1 MSLITSIVL
10 VEDHP
15 LFRKGLRM
23 MLEEQASCKVVAE
36 AADRHSGLQAVL
48 EQKPQLVFVDLGL
61 GGENGME
68 LIKDLHIQCPQ
79 SQVIVLSMHEE
90 EIYAQ
95 RALHAGARA
104 YIQKS
109 EVDQVV
115 IEAMR
120 TVIEGKIWLSPGL
133 RERLLLDSFSGRK
146 VEDVS
151 LLDRLSDRELEVF
164 SLIGKGFGSQEIAI
178 RLNLSV
184 KTINSHRENLKQK
197 LGCIGSQELRI
208 LAIEWKDK
216 LGK

>member
-1 MSLITSIVL
+1 MALITTIVL

-23 MLEEQASCKVVAE
+23 MLEEHASCKVVAE
-36 AADRHSGLQAVL
+36 ASDRHGGLRVVMAHN
-48 EQKPQLVFVDLGL
+48 PQLVFVDLGL
-61 GGENGME
+61 AGENGLE
-68 LIKDLHIQCPQ
+68 LIKDLHIQCPE
-79 SQVIVLSMHEE
+79 SKVIVLSMHEE

-115 IEAMR
+115 MEAMR
-120 TVIEGKIWLSPGL
+120 TVIEGKIWLSPEL
-133 RERLLLDSFSGRK
+133 REHMLLDTFIGRK
-146 VEDVS
+146 TEDVS
-151 LLDRLSDRELEVF
+151 VLDRLSDRELEVF
-164 SLIGKGFGSQEIAI
+164 SLIGKGFGSQEIAT

-197 LGCIGSQELRI
+197 LGCAGSQELRI
-208 LAIEWKDK
+208 LAIEWKEK